1 MKEEW
6 KDIKGFEG
14 WYQVSNLGRVRSVE
28 RRINNNGTLQTYKSH
43 ILKSSISNKG
53 YFYVVLY
60 KQNKATHR
68 YIHRLIAE
76 HFIENPKE
84 LPCVNHKDANKLNN
98 NIINL
103 EWCTHKQNIQHAYR
117 NNLVDHSKQYKK
129 VLDKTSGTIY
139 CSIEEAARR
148 TGKHPENIS
157 WSCRCAKKSRW
168 SFV

>member
-28 RRINNNGTLQTYKSH
+28 RQIKNNGTLQTYNSH
-43 ILKSSISNKG
+43 ILKPSITKKG

-60 KQNKATHR
+60 KQSKSKHK
-68 YIHRLIAE
+68 YIHRLIDE
-76 HFIENPKE
+76 HFIENPEE

-98 NIINL
+98 NITNL
-103 EWCTHKQNIQHAYR
+103 EWCTYKQNIQHAYR

-129 VLDKTSGTIY
+129 VLDKTSGIIY

-148 TGKHPENIS
+148 TGKFPENIS